1 MDVATFLGRYPP
13 FDRLGPGK
21 LATIARS
28 AEIEHFAPGT
38 VILQQSGDPARYLYV
53 IRRGAVEIL
62 DDGRLVDLMGE
73 GEIFGAWSMLAGLS
87 PTASVRA
94 HEDTLCYLIPHE
106 VAAEVLGT
114 TEGIEV
120 VAGYFRR
127 RIERVG
133 QSWGA
138 ERSAEQYRPVGE
150 IVRRPPVT
158 CEADA
163 SVSDAAELMARERV
177 SCLLVRTREGW
188 GILTDRDLRSRVVA
202 ARRDPAATPVSAV
215 MTFPAATVPPDTM
228 VGEVLL
234 RMLEGGFHHFPVQD
248 EEGELVGVVTD
259 TDLMGLGRHTPFA
272 IKSAIE
278 RAADRDDAIA
288 AARDLPNVVS
298 TLVDSNADP
307 VEIGHIVAFTIDT
320 LTRRLLELGMRRL
333 GDPPG
338 PWAWIALGSAARQEQ
353 AIHTDQDHAFAYDP
367 TERPEDEVDPYFAE
381 LAEFVTA
388 GLETAGFPRC
398 RGDAMAANRALRKT
412 PEGWVRQFRD
422 WMDEPGAMGSI
433 FLSIAFDYRRVA
445 GPLDIESWLDP
456 MVRIAGRYPQFVRHL
471 SRRALDERPPT
482 GFFRDL
488 VVEARGE
495 HAGTLDV
502 KRRGI
507 TIIGNL
513 ARAYAIGA
521 GLTEKRTIGRLR
533 AATAKGALDAET
545 AGALEEAFRFL
556 WGVRIDHHVA
566 RLRAGREL
574 DDFLDP
580 AELGPVARRGLKEA
594 FKVIARAQRA
604 LATELGVPIR

>member
-1 MDVATFLGRYPP
+1 PP

-28 AEIEHFAPGT
+28 AEIEHFAPGA

-53 IRRGAVEIL
+53 I
-62 DDGRLVDLMGE
+62 LMGE

-288 AARDLPNVVS
+288 AARDLPN
-298 TLVDSNADP
+298 
-307 VEIGHIVAFTIDT
+307 
-320 LTRRLLELGMRRL
+320 
-333 GDPPG
+333 
-338 PWAWIALGSAARQEQ
+338 
-353 AIHTDQDHAFAYDP
+353 
-367 TERPEDEVDPYFAE
+367 
-381 LAEFVTA
+381 
-388 GLETAGFPRC
+388 
-398 RGDAMAANRALRKT
+398 
-412 PEGWVRQFRD
+412 
-422 WMDEPGAMGSI
+422 
-433 FLSIAFDYRRVA
+433 
-445 GPLDIESWLDP
+445 
-456 MVRIAGRYPQFVRHL
+456 
-471 SRRALDERPPT
+471 
-482 GFFRDL
+482 
-488 VVEARGE
+488 
-495 HAGTLDV
+495 
-502 KRRGI
+502 
-507 TIIGNL
+507 
-513 ARAYAIGA
+513 
-521 GLTEKRTIGRLR
+521 
-533 AATAKGALDAET
+533 
-545 AGALEEAFRFL
+545 
-556 WGVRIDHHVA
+556 
-566 RLRAGREL
+566 
-574 DDFLDP
+574 
-580 AELGPVARRGLKEA
+580 
-594 FKVIARAQRA
+594 
-604 LATELGVPIR
+604 